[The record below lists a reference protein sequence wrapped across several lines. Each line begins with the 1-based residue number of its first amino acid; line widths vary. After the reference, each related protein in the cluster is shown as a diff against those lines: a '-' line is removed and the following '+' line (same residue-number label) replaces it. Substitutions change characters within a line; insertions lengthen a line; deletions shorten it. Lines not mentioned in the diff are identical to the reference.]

1 MLDKVQAGE
10 LKSVE
15 EANEPQLKKL
25 PVTSISQSV
34 TDNSGETPDSDS
46 VLTESDSPIILPR
59 EEAVTSE
66 DDDIVDTPGTPVA
79 PESSSLIESDGWR
92 AANPSKTQKEEQT
105 SKEAA
110 DDDANADEPA
120 EVAPPKV

>member
-1 MLDKVQAGE
+1 M
-10 LKSVE
+10 
-15 EANEPQLKKL
+15 
-25 PVTSISQSV
+25 